1 VRVSR
6 RVALVTG
13 AGGYV
18 GTTLVPLLLEA
29 GWAVRALDRFYFGR
43 DLLPPRPG
51 LEVVEA
57 DTRLL
62 EPAHLAGVD
71 AVVDLAALSNDPS
84 GERFAAETWAVN
96 HAARVRCARLAKA
109 AGARR
114 YVLPSSCSVYGFRP
128 PGEVCD
134 EDAPPG
140 PLTTYA
146 AANLRAEA
154 EVLPLDGPGFAVT
167 VLRQATLYGW
177 SPRMR
182 FDLAVNGMAWGA
194 WSTGRLPLMRDGT
207 QWRPLMHVRDAARAI
222 LFVLGQP
229 AGRVGGRVLNVGPS
243 DGNRRLADLAEEVRA
258 ALPRP
263 VAVEWYGDPDAR
275 SYRVA
280 FDRIAALGWRARHGV
295 GEAVREIV
303 ALLEAGRPERGP
315 RTVTLDWYEA
325 VERSCGA
332 VSDPRAA
339 LGANPPL

>member
-1 VRVSR
+1 VSR
-6 RVALVTG
+6 GTVLVTG

-18 GTTLVPLLLEA
+18 GTTLVPLLLED

-51 LEVVEA
+51 LEIVEA

-62 EPAHLAGVD
+62 GPAHLAGVE

-96 HAARVRCARLAKA
+96 HAARVRCARLAAA

-128 PGEVCD
+128 PDEVCD
-134 EDAPPG
+134 EDAAPN

-154 EVLPLDGPGFAVT
+154 EVLPLSHPGFAVT

-182 FDLAVNGMAWGA
+182 FDLAVNGMVWGA
-194 WSTGRLPLMRDGT
+194 WRTGRLPLMRDGS
-207 QWRPLMHVRDAARAI
+207 QWRPLVHVRDAARAI
-222 LFVLGQP
+222 VFVLGQP
-229 AGRVGGRVLNVGPS
+229 AEWVGGLVLNVGPAA
-243 DGNRRLADLAEEVRA
+243 DGNRRLADLAGEVRA

-263 VAVEWYGDPDAR
+263 AEVAWYGDPDAR
-275 SYRVA
+275 SYRVD
-280 FDRIAALGWRARHGV
+280 FGRIAALGWRARHGV
-295 GEAVREIV
+295 GEAVREIA
-303 ALLEAGRPERGP
+303 ALLEAGRLERTP

-325 VERSCGA
+325 VERRWGA
-332 VSDPRAA
+332 VSDPRAP
-339 LGANPPL
+339 LGSHQSV